1 MIVTRLSSV
10 LLSLLAGSCAY
21 LFFLNRYLIE
31 LEDRGRKFPVIAI
44 SLVATL
50 IGSAVFGYAAAGTPW
65 MIAPG
70 VVLAATLLGEVRR
83 VVIRR
88 RCRGEPPVAQE
99 NTGTSLARPLT
110 TTDLALTRYEIACPG
125 WGGPDLRIAHVSDF
139 HANHLLPV
147 AYYESA
153 MERVAETQPDLVF
166 LTGDFVSKRESI
178 PLLPRFLSL
187 ARGRLGTVAVL
198 GNHDYWESGD
208 DVADAVR
215 SAGVT
220 WLGNGCLRFVLAD
233 QAGQRV
239 EESPDGTPTQGSL
252 DGATTQGSP
261 LRVCGCEKPWA
272 PGEWHSPAAEAGE
285 LTLVLTHTPDNIYEL
300 SGTGITAVFAGHYH
314 AGQIRIPL
322 LGSLVIPSAYGR
334 LFDHGHFVVNGTHLF
349 VTAGVGAA
357 VPPFRVYCQPDVFIV
372 DIRGSV

>member
-1 MIVTRLSSV
+1 MIVTRLSSI

-50 IGSAVFGYAAAGTPW
+50 IGSAVFGYSAAGTPW

-70 VVLAATLLGEVRR
+70 VVLATTLLREVRR

-88 RCRGEPPVAQE
+88 RCRGEPPVTRE

-147 AYYESA
+147 SYYESA
-153 MERVAETQPDLVF
+153 MQRVAETWPDLVF
-166 LTGDFVSKRESI
+166 LTGDFVSKREFI

-208 DVADAVR
+208 DVAGAVQ

-220 WLGNGCLRFVLAD
+220 WLGNGCLRFL
-233 QAGQRV
+233 V
-239 EESPDGTPTQGSL
+239 EDKAAEATEEPPGGTPTRGSR
-252 DGATTQGSP
+252 
-261 LRVCGCEKPWA
+261 LRVCGCERPWA
-272 PGEWHSPAAEAGE
+272 SGDCRPPAAEPGE

-300 SGTGITAVFAGHYH
+300 SGTGIAAVFAGHYH

-372 DIRGSV
+372 DIRGRSSSWRPT